1 MVMSLI
7 YKTQL
12 NILQQNVLL
21 QIWLF
26 EYKDTF

>member
-1 MVMSLI
+1 MVMPLI

-12 NILQQNVLL
+12 NILQQNVLF

>member
-12 NILQQNVLL
+12 NILQQNVLFR
-21 QIWLF
+21 IWLF